1 MIKLAF
7 KPLWGNADPLAL
19 EASVRKGVLVQ
30 VQSEVLNGLMV
41 KLGSHFLCTEEFR
54 VQIPV
59 GPLCYN
65 SNMVVK
71 IRGSHPDYPRIE
83 MMLALLGVAINAG
96 NTEHPDPL
104 HREAAQMDGVM
115 RQDLIAGLLDE
126 TWTVIND
133 RLPGTDEKPVVIDT
147 PHGTY
152 DLILED

>member
-1 MIKLAF
+1 
-7 KPLWGNADPLAL
+7 
-19 EASVRKGVLVQ
+19 
-30 VQSEVLNGLMV
+30 
-41 KLGSHFLCTEEFR
+41 
-54 VQIPV
+54 
-59 GPLCYN
+59 
-65 SNMVVK
+65 
-71 IRGSHPDYPRIE
+71 

-152 DLILED
+152 DLILEDWHALVS